1 MLLKIKSNTLLGV
14 FLLYLSTIL
23 VKSKMNID
31 KLVEV
36 LLYAVPSLITGGVAY
51 YLFDSYFKDQQNT
64 RRWLL
69 QKENQKEALPLR
81 LQAYERLALLLERIN
96 PAKLLVRVA
105 PTNTDKVDYQNL
117 LIHHIEQEYEHN
129 ITQQVYV
136 TDALWTMLLTAKNT
150 IIQNIRKTTLDASV
164 TNADQLREKIL
175 SNLLDGQSASSLA
188 LSFLKSEVGEVLG

>member
-1 MLLKIKSNTLLGV
+1 MSPDKI
-14 FLLYLSTIL
+14 I
-23 VKSKMNID
+23 
-31 KLVEV
+31 EV

-69 QKENQKEALPLR
+69 QKDNQKEALPLR

-96 PAKLLVRVA
+96 PAKLLVRVS
-105 PTNTDKVDYQNL
+105 PTNNDKVAYQNL
-117 LIHHIEQEYEHN
+117 LIQHIEQEFEHN

-136 TDALWTMLLTAKNT
+136 TDDLWTMLLTAKNT
-150 IIQNIRKTTLDASV
+150 IVQNIRKTTLDESV
-164 TNADQLREKIL
+164 TSADQLREKIL

-188 LSFLKSEVGEVLG
+188 LSFLKSEVGEILG